1 MTLKEGAGLGS
12 IPTQWDEEYEL
23 VVLGAG
29 AGGMTA
35 ALVASIEG
43 LRTLLIEKSDQVG
56 GTTAYSSGTV
66 WIPDNAQQRQLGV
79 TSDGAAALVYLDALV
94 GSRASRE
101 LRKAFI
107 AAGGEMLDYLAQHT
121 DVGFRVY
128 PQQPDYRQDLPGATL
143 GGRPLEPL
151 PFDGR
156 TLGKDFDRVRW
167 PIPELMLFGGMM
179 VTRPEAARLLRI
191 GRSWDALWLG
201 AQLVSRFASDRLRYK
216 RGTRLVL
223 GNALAARLF
232 RNLLDRHVGVWFS
245 AKTKRLI
252 LEQGR
257 VSGLVAERD
266 GSEVRVRASRGVVLA
281 GGGFPASPELRERY
295 FPKPVAEYTSA
306 FEGCVGD
313 TLLMAQEIG
322 ASLGPLGEDNSLWFP
337 SSIATRKDGSTAV
350 YPHIVLDRGKPGLVA
365 VNAAGRRFVNEAV
378 SYHEFTRAMYRSHR
392 EVATIPTWLVC
403 DRRFIWKYG
412 LGMIRPLTPVLR
424 GYVKR
429 GYLKLADSVEG
440 LARTIGVDAGG
451 LVETIR
457 ANNEFARTG
466 VDAQFRKGENAYD
479 RASGD
484 PTHRPNPC
492 LGPIQRAPFC
502 AVAVLPTPLG
512 TSLGL
517 LTDAHA
523 QVLDR
528 FGRPISGLYA
538 CGNDQ
543 HSAVGGEYPGGGAE
557 LGLAMVFGFLAARH
571 AAGGDRPKPADAGRV
586 QGSHA
591 R

>member
-1 MTLKEGAGLGS
+1 
-12 IPTQWDEEYEL
+12 
-23 VVLGAG
+23 
-29 AGGMTA
+29 MTA

-43 LRTLLIEKSDQVG
+43 LHTLLIEKSDRVG

-79 TSDGAAALVYLDALV
+79 TNDAAAALEYLDALA
-94 GSRASRE
+94 GDRAGRE
-101 LRKAFI
+101 LRQAFI
-107 AAGGEMLDYLAQHT
+107 AAGGEMLDYLARHT

-128 PQQPDYRQDLPGATL
+128 ARQPDYRQDLPGAAL

-167 PIPELMLFGGMM
+167 PILELMLFGGMM

-201 AQLVSRFASDRLRYK
+201 VQLVSRFASDRLRYK

-232 RNLLDRHVGVWFS
+232 RNLLDRGVGVWFS

-257 VSGLVAERD
+257 VCGLVIERD
-266 GSEVRVRASRGVVLA
+266 GSEVRVRASRGIVLA

-322 ASLGPLGEDNSLWFP
+322 ASLGPPGEDNALWFP

-365 VNAAGRRFVNEAV
+365 VNTAGRRFVNEAV

-392 EVATIPTWLVC
+392 KVATIPAWLVC
-403 DRRFIWKYG
+403 DRQFIWKYG

-429 GYLKLADSVEG
+429 GYLKVADSIEG
-440 LARTIGVDAGG
+440 LARIIGVDAGG
-451 LVETIR
+451 LGETIR
-457 ANNEFARTG
+457 AHNEYARTG
-466 VDAQFRKGENAYD
+466 VDAQFGKGENAYD
-479 RASGD
+479 RACGD
-484 PTHRPNPC
+484 PAHRPNPC
-492 LGPIQRAPFC
+492 LGPIQRAPFYAA
-502 AVAVLPTPLG
+502 AVVPTPLG

-517 LTDAHA
+517 LTDAQA

-528 FGRPISGLYA
+528 SGRPICGLYA

-543 HSAVGGEYPGGGAE
+543 HSVFGGGYPGAGAE

-571 AAGGDRPKPADAGRV
+571 AAGGDRPK
-586 QGSHA
+586 
-591 R
+591 